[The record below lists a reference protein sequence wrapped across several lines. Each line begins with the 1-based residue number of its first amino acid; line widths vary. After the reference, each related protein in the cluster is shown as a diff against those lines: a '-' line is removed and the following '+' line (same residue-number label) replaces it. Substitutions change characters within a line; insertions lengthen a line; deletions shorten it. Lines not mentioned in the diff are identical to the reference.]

1 MKVEPSQTCGHK
13 DLTREPNPISEG
25 SFPSVFIS
33 CVIALCRILTY
44 VSHASKQPVI
54 LIRWSNS
61 ASILMMV
68 LQQPVR
74 FRVIVTTSPPWPRHD
89 GRLTPCCLLMRATAV
104 MLTACVQAAC
114 ACMVLSRT
122 CVVAIVNRRDARRVG
137 RCCCYAVS
145 MLDHVQRPDVQ
156 CHSVPRS
163 VKTRNVGGESS
174 CSSSSN
180 LSAGV
185 LPT

>member
-1 MKVEPSQTCGHK
+1 MSLVVSDSCV
-13 DLTREPNPISEG
+13 
-25 SFPSVFIS
+25 SVQKQCSPVIFVCKCRFIS
-33 CVIALCRILTY
+33 CAIVVYRISTC

-54 LIRWSNS
+54 LIQWSNS
-61 ASILMMV
+61 ALILTMV
-68 LQQPVR
+68 LQQRVP
-74 FRVIVTTSPPWPRHD
+74 FRVIVTTSPPWPRHV
-89 GRLTPCCLLMRATAV
+89 GRLTPSCLLTRATVV
-104 MLTACVQAAC
+104 MQTACVQAAC
-114 ACMVLSRT
+114 ACMVLSRI

-145 MLDHVQRPDVQ
+145 MLDRVQRPDVQ
-156 CHSVPRS
+156 YHSVPRS
-163 VKTRNVGGESS
+163 VKTRNVGGGSS